1 MLRRCKYTNVE
12 KYLVEVEDK
21 VDDESFESLRLQ
33 EEVQAAAGELPDD
46 FQGFSLH
53 LAQSMG
59 LDDAPASKA
68 DESKVKLESFPAIEL
83 SRLAERVK
91 KFKDHALQRKS
102 KYNTTAERLRLEGSK
117 GHENLCLHY
126 HAVVMSMA
134 PASQSYTTSICFRN
148 DLEELKKSLGA
159 SMHLGSSWC
168 LPAATCVC
176 ARCLYRCV
184 VQLKVSRRRLC
195 YRLCFFVGALAFP
208 TSTL

>member
-1 MLRRCKYTNVE
+1 VRIEALIKYRREKIRSQRANVIRAWMTEDDMVQAKFSTAKINGAMKYCTAHKLVKSFGCTVMRCKYTNAE

-59 LDDAPASKA
+59 LDDAPASKS
-68 DESKVKLESFPAIEL
+68 DEPKVKLESFPAIEL

-134 PASQSYTTSICFRN
+134 PASQSYTTSICF
-148 DLEELKKSLGA
+148 
-159 SMHLGSSWC
+159 
-168 LPAATCVC
+168 
-176 ARCLYRCV
+176 
-184 VQLKVSRRRLC
+184 
-195 YRLCFFVGALAFP
+195 
-208 TSTL
+208 